1 MLITTGNTTIQT
13 QPKLFYMSKK
23 LIWILVSVALLIVLL
38 VVAQKSG
45 AFGKDEGTKV
55 TAEKV
60 QKRTIIETVTASG
73 KVYPEIEVKVS
84 PDISGEITELTVA
97 EGDSVRRGQV
107 LARIYADIYA
117 TQRDQASA
125 TVSQQEAVVSNSTA
139 QLDALKAAMDLAE
152 KTYNRQKQLA
162 ADKIISKAEFESAE
176 SSYLTTRANYN
187 AAVQGIKGGQ
197 AGVLNARA
205 NLTKANKDLGRTV
218 ITSPMD
224 GVISLLSVKKGER
237 VAGNS
242 FNVGTEMMRVADMSK
257 IEIRVDVGEND
268 IPKVHLGDSA
278 LIEVDAY
285 NKRKFKGIV
294 TQIASSNKGAATQ
307 SVTTT
312 TTDVTNYEVRIR
324 ILPDSYKDLIDPSK
338 PKSFPF
344 RPGMSA
350 SADIQ
355 TKRHEDRWSVPI
367 NAVTTREKGTDKVVA
382 GKEPTTGNTPA
393 DPNTNPDQKT
403 GTTDLDEVVFV
414 LQPDKKVK
422 KVVVKTDIQDINNIE
437 ITSGLKEGDMV
448 ITGPYGTVSK
458 ILKDGTIVNVVDK
471 DKLFDTKK

>member
-1 MLITTGNTTIQT
+1 
-13 QPKLFYMSKK
+13 MSKK

-84 PDISGEITELTVA
+84 PDISGEIVELNVA
-97 EGDSVRRGQV
+97 EGDSVKKGQV
-107 LARIYADIYA
+107 LAKIYADIYA

-125 TVSQQEAVVSNSTA
+125 GVSQQQAVVSNSTA
-139 QLDALKAAMDLAE
+139 QLDALKAAQDLTE

-162 ADKIISKAEFESAE
+162 ADKVISKSEFEQAE
-176 SSYLTTRANYN
+176 SSYLTAKANYN

-197 AGVLNARA
+197 AAVMNAQA

-218 ITSPMD
+218 ITSPMA

-257 IEIRVDVGEND
+257 IEVRVDVGEND
-268 IPKVHLGDSA
+268 IPKVHLGDSSV
-278 LIEVDAY
+278 IEVDAY

-307 SVTTT
+307 QVSTTS
-312 TTDVTNYEVRIR
+312 TDVTNYEVRIR
-324 ILPDSYKDLIDPSK
+324 LIPESYKDLIDPAR

-355 TKRHEDRWSVPI
+355 TRRHEDKLSVPI
-367 NAVTTREKGTDKVVA
+367 NAVTTREKGTDKVA
-382 GKEPTTGNTPA
+382 ANNNSNTSTGSAPA
-393 DPNTNPDQKT
+393 DQNANPDQKAAT
-403 GTTDLDEVVFV
+403 ATDLDEVVFV
-414 LQPDKKVK
+414 LQADKKVK

-437 ITSGLKEGDMV
+437 ITSGLKQGDLV
-448 ITGPYGTVSK
+448 ITGPYGTISK
-458 ILKDGTIVNVVDK
+458 ILKDGTVVNVVDK

>member
-1 MLITTGNTTIQT
+1 
-13 QPKLFYMSKK
+13 MSKK
-23 LIWILVSVALLIVLL
+23 LIWILVSIVLL
-38 VVAQKSG
+38 ILLLVIAQKSG

-84 PDISGEITELTVA
+84 PDISGEIVDLYVA
-97 EGDSVRRGQV
+97 EGDSVRKGQV

-125 TVSQQEAVVSNSTA
+125 GVSQQQAVVSNSTA
-139 QLDALKAAMDLAE
+139 QLDALKAAQDLTE
-152 KTYNRQKQLA
+152 RTYNRQKQLA
-162 ADKIISKAEFESAE
+162 DAKVISKSEFETAE
-176 SSYLTTRANYN
+176 SNYLTAKANYN
-187 AAVQGIKGGQ
+187 AAVQGIRGGQ
-197 AGVLNARA
+197 AGVLNAQA
-205 NLTKANKDLGRTV
+205 NLTKANKDLSRTI

-268 IPKVHLGDSA
+268 VPKVHLGDSA
-278 LIEVDAY
+278 VIEVDAY

-307 SVTTT
+307 SVATTS
-312 TTDVTNYEVRIR
+312 TDVTNYEVRIR
-324 ILPDSYKDLIDPSK
+324 ILPDSYKDLLDPSK

-355 TKRHEDRWSVPI
+355 TRRHEDKLSVPI
-367 NAVTTREKGTDKVVA
+367 NAVTTREKGTDNVSDANKNTT
-382 GKEPTTGNTPA
+382 TTGSTDANA
-393 DPNTNPDQKT
+393 NPDQKT
-403 GTTDLDEVVFV
+403 TTATDLDEVVFV
-414 LQPDKKVK
+414 LQADKKVK

-437 ITSGLKEGDMV
+437 ITDGLKQGDMV
-448 ITGPYGTVSK
+448 ITGPYGTISK
-458 ILKDGTIVNVVDK
+458 ILKDGAVVNVVDK